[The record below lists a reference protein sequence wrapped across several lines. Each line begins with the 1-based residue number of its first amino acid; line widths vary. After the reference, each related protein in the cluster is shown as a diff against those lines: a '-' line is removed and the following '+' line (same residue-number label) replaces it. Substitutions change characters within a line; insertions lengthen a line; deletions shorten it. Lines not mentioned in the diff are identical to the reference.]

1 MLLDCK
7 PMDERDLNAIGNV
20 IDKKLGEKLHPIK
33 TDLGK
38 VKSDLV
44 EIKETVGANNVSL
57 IKLENTIGVYKDA
70 LDVERKRIDKHD
82 ERFEVIEESL
92 DLNP

>member
-1 MLLDCK
+1 
-7 PMDERDLNAIGNV
+7 MDDEGLKAIGNI
-20 IDKKLGEKLHPIK
+20 IDKKFGEKLSPLK

-44 EIKETVGANNVSL
+44 EIKETVNANNVSL

-70 LDVERKRIDKHD
+70 LDVERKRIDRHD
-82 ERFEVIEESL
+82 GRLEVIEKVWS
-92 DLNP
+92 